1 MNCDKFE
8 ELLIDFIEH
17 ETEISQ
23 RELVKK
29 HLESCQNCSD
39 KFKDYIKI
47 NRLFNE
53 EIKPQP
59 SPQVLNRLSKIARD
73 DVERDRTSFWKRWSY
88 SPILVPVLSSALALF
103 IWINYGK
110 KDIDYSHIE
119 TNYSRDAMA
128 KKAPLPK
135 EQALLDSGEKIIG
148 DIESKSGSL
157 SPADP
162 LMASPEAHLSG
173 RRAQTG
179 VTEETANLPASEPA
193 TEEESDID
201 EIKEADKP
209 LQKVEEGLAQS
220 TIESEAK
227 DDSFG
232 RTTGMNSE
240 ERLEQAKLA
249 DRKDNEKDKGAELFS
264 FRESAYN
271 EQLILALKQ
280 QGTGNCEA
288 SIKTNNELLNNA
300 PPPPIQIKEKV
311 YLSLAECY
319 EQKGEWENALFNYQ
333 ALQQVSPNQTALANS
348 KIETLRQ
355 QINLIKA
362 RQSQPLNLPSK

>member
-1 MNCDKFE
+1 MSCDKFE
-8 ELLIDFIEH
+8 ELLINFIEN
-17 ETEISQ
+17 EIEIPQ
-23 RELVKK
+23 GELVKK
-29 HLESCQNCSD
+29 HLESCQQCSS
-39 KFKDYIKI
+39 KFNDYIKI

-53 EIKPQP
+53 ETPSQP
-59 SPQVLNRLSKIARD
+59 SFQVLSRLSRLARE

-135 EQALLDSGEKIIG
+135 EQALLDSGEKMIR

-157 SPADP
+157 SPDDP
-162 LMASPEAHLSG
+162 LMASPEAYVSG

-179 VTEETANLPASEPA
+179 VTQETANLPESEPA
-193 TEEESDID
+193 AEKELDID

-209 LQKVEEGLAQS
+209 SKKVEESLAQS
-220 TIESEAK
+220 NIEREAK

-232 RTTGMNSE
+232 RTTGMITE
-240 ERLEQAKLA
+240 ERFEQAELA
-249 DRKDNEKDKGAELFS
+249 VRKDDEKNKGADAYSL
-264 FRESAYN
+264 RENTYN
-271 EQLILALKQ
+271 ELLIVALKQ
-280 QGTGNCEA
+280 QSTGNCEA
-288 SIKTNNELLNNA
+288 SIKTNNELLNNT

-319 EQKGEWENALFNYQ
+319 EQKGEWENALFSYQ
-333 ALQQVSPNQTALANS
+333 ALQQVSPNQTTLANS

-362 RQSQPLNLPSK
+362 RESQPPNLPSK